1 MPPSKFRQMVES
13 AKQQL
18 NVEDDTFRPT
28 PCVRTDA
35 MLAEV
40 DNFGRAVLTYRTAVL
55 QYAQHMNGEGIP
67 APSLDDSATL
77 HACSCRYAS
86 YASSTTCEAS
96 KDTAVASRHTGLH
109 RPRRSGHR
117 PRQSGTHSENLPAML
132 RPTPSWSHA
141 QACYRRTPASRAAT
155 CRACGTP
162 LSLVACLSPSAMTC
176 PRPIP
181 CALVGTLTRTG
192 GR

>member
-1 MPPSKFRQMVES
+1 MES

-55 QYAQHMNGEGIP
+55 QYAQHMNGEGKQ

-86 YASSTTCEAS
+86 SATCEAS
-96 KDTAVASRHTGLH
+96 KDTAVESRHTDLH

-117 PRQSGTHSENLPAML
+117 PRQRGTHSKTCLPCCA
-132 RPTPSWSHA
+132 PSRTGPYA

-162 LSLVACLSPSAMTC
+162 LSPVACLSPSAMTC
-176 PRPIP
+176 PQSIP